1 MNTVINQAQTQPEE
15 ITTRPLSMPGIL
27 LRLEGL
33 AVLLAALV
41 LYGQVSGDWLVFIV
55 LLLAPDLAALGFLVN
70 ERVGTITYNIAH
82 HYGLPLALG
91 LGSLLGGWTLGL
103 SLALIWA
110 AHIGMDRLVGYGF
123 KYVTSAKDT
132 HIKRV

>member
-1 MNTVINQAQTQPEE
+1 MTTATINQAQEKTGKSAM
-15 ITTRPLSMPGIL
+15 TMPGLL

-41 LYGQVSGDWLVFIV
+41 LYSQVSGNWLMFVA
-55 LLLAPDLAALGFLVN
+55 LLFTPDVSMIGYLVN
-70 ERVGTITYNIAH
+70 VRVGSISYNIVH

-91 LGSLLGGWTLGL
+91 VLSLLAGWTLGL

-110 AHIGMDRLVGYGF
+110 AHLGMDRTLGYGF
-123 KYVTSAKDT
+123 KYATNFKDT
-132 HIKRV
+132 HLGRV